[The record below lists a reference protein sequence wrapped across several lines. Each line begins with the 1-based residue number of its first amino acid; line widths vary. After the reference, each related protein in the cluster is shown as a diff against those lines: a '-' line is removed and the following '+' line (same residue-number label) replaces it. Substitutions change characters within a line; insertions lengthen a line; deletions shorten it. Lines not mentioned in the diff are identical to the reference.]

1 MGTKSWSKRERDREF
16 SVKRI
21 TIAVTQNR
29 YGYLTNNAI
38 CHASISIADKK
49 RERGRGGGGE
59 RKRGREGGKAKA
71 RGGWKWFP
79 AVWKPRPAPVWQ
91 PVDRNFRAAK
101 RVTESGHAR
110 CAIIASTSDRV
121 HRWKFYLETGRPVSQ
136 TGSLPICYS
145 VTAFLTRDSIKHR
158 PNPADSRVTDLLSFL
173 FFSFNCTQ
181 NFLLFRTFESFRPIH
196 NTMEKWKI
204 ARVRCLWVKFYS
216 WGRMENWAREYVE
229 NEWNL
234 SKGANFCQ
242 IFHFWPLTRKLIWNW
257 E

>member
-1 MGTKSWSKRERDREF
+1 MRDNCIDVRPCTPVEILFGNGPPRFPNRLASNLLFRNRVSHPRFNKTPAQSRGF
-16 SVKRI
+16 S
-21 TIAVTQNR
+21 
-29 YGYLTNNAI
+29 
-38 CHASISIADKK
+38 
-49 RERGRGGGGE
+49 
-59 RKRGREGGKAKA
+59 
-71 RGGWKWFP
+71 
-79 AVWKPRPAPVWQ
+79 
-91 PVDRNFRAAK
+91 RNGSSFR
-101 RVTESGHAR
+101 V
-110 CAIIASTSDRV
+110 
-121 HRWKFYLETGRPVSQ
+121 F
-136 TGSLPICYS
+136 
-145 VTAFLTRDSIKHR
+145 FF
-158 PNPADSRVTDLLSFL
+158 LSF